1 VTVNGYTAQQDF
13 TGAALVLSQ
22 LGEPGKGFEVLAG
35 DAGQATYVDLAF
47 LRRLFAKRRSPSGCK
62 AIP

>member
-35 DAGQATYVDLAF
+35 DAGSATYVDLAF
-47 LRRLFAKRRSPSGCK
+47 LQSLLTKHRSPSV
-62 AIP
+62 